1 MQLIDQ
7 TESHNPETEKF
18 PWKLGLTLYSLSYL
32 PMMLF
37 SKAYFWDDWYV
48 YKLKDSEYRALLR
61 EAGSSP
67 VRAWIEI
74 GMLDAN
80 PVLFRIVT
88 ILSYFAVGWFLF
100 HILSNVRFIGA
111 HYVRIVTLL
120 FLILPINSARVS
132 MINFAYSYSLL
143 SFYFA
148 WYLLVTNKSVVG
160 RLASIPLFLISFE
173 ALSPLIFF
181 IIPCCHLGYL
191 MYLNPNVKKIHVALI
206 PLALLSIAPLYY
218 IVDRRFNPPLGGY
231 ADYYSPALVGI
242 AFASLFLIACAIAT
256 SIHFY
261 RHRSDLVDV
270 MPISLLIVG
279 VDVVAIG
286 ASPYMV
292 GGHFQT
298 LSEWMLDFVPGSS
311 DWHSRHQLLLGL
323 GFAILITGLLACT
336 QDKFRR
342 YLLFLVISICVLLN
356 MNFMNSYY
364 LDYLKQNEIIAQFR
378 SSALLSNSKVL
389 MIDDKADLFNAR
401 GRSYRIYE
409 WNGMLDE
416 AFGSSNITTAMHFS
430 YVRRGDELVPD
441 TLVTISSRNLRIAAT
456 LKREV
461 GIEISVQLIS
471 PHG

>member
-206 PLALLSIAPLYY
+206 P
-218 IVDRRFNPPLGGY
+218 FE
-231 ADYYSPALVGI
+231 
-242 AFASLFLIACAIAT
+242 AT
-256 SIHFY
+256 HVWCS
-261 RHRSDLVDV
+261 
-270 MPISLLIVG
+270 
-279 VDVVAIG
+279 A
-286 ASPYMV
+286 
-292 GGHFQT
+292 
-298 LSEWMLDFVPGSS
+298 
-311 DWHSRHQLLLGL
+311 GL
-323 GFAILITGLLACT
+323 
-336 QDKFRR
+336 
-342 YLLFLVISICVLLN
+342 
-356 MNFMNSYY
+356 
-364 LDYLKQNEIIAQFR
+364 
-378 SSALLSNSKVL
+378 
-389 MIDDKADLFNAR
+389 
-401 GRSYRIYE
+401 
-409 WNGMLDE
+409 
-416 AFGSSNITTAMHFS
+416 
-430 YVRRGDELVPD
+430 
-441 TLVTISSRNLRIAAT
+441 
-456 LKREV
+456 
-461 GIEISVQLIS
+461 
-471 PHG
+471 